1 MPNNLFIYHNHI
13 LFWTHGDILGKGTH
27 DRINIKRKHRV
38 AGKEKLKK
46 HNLITNLQMCIQTNA
61 FTVNC
66 WVGISRDTSGL
77 KSCTLWK
84 LITRQKKY
92 NAGKETNINFWMMIY
107 SNVCWC
113 AMLKLSYDYV
123 RSISWIWIEFIIKL
137 DGARA
142 QYTDRIEKKM
152 HFLCIY
158 PDQNFIFEQWKLTV
172 T

>member
-1 MPNNLFIYHNHI
+1 MNMKYIDGNTIQITNLIVVYITYSMVFVSQLIYSYI
-13 LFWTHGDILGKGTH
+13 IIIFWTHDDILGKGTH

-38 AGKEKLKK
+38 AGNEKLKK

-92 NAGKETNINFWMMIY
+92 NAGKETNVNF
-107 SNVCWC
+107 
-113 AMLKLSYDYV
+113 
-123 RSISWIWIEFIIKL
+123 
-137 DGARA
+137 
-142 QYTDRIEKKM
+142 
-152 HFLCIY
+152 
-158 PDQNFIFEQWKLTV
+158 
-172 T
+172 

>member
-1 MPNNLFIYHNHI
+1 M
-13 LFWTHGDILGKGTH
+13 
-27 DRINIKRKHRV
+27 

-107 SNVCWC
+107 SFIFWC
-113 AMLKLSYDYV
+113 TMLKLSYDYV
-123 RSISWIWIEFIIKL
+123 RSISWIWIEFIIDLKTIWIRKL
-137 DGARA
+137 HR
-142 QYTDRIEKKM
+142 
-152 HFLCIY
+152 CIYMY
-158 PDQNFIFEQWKLTV
+158 PDQNFIFKQWKLTLTKQRQENIHLPCSV
-172 T
+172 KQIVLLFIFDTRK

>member
-1 MPNNLFIYHNHI
+1 MVIFR
-13 LFWTHGDILGKGTH
+13 GKGTH
-27 DRINIKRKHRV
+27 DRIDIKRKHRV

-92 NAGKETNINFWMMIY
+92 NAGKETNINF
-107 SNVCWC
+107 
-113 AMLKLSYDYV
+113 
-123 RSISWIWIEFIIKL
+123 
-137 DGARA
+137 
-142 QYTDRIEKKM
+142 
-152 HFLCIY
+152 
-158 PDQNFIFEQWKLTV
+158 
-172 T
+172 

>member
-107 SNVCWC
+107 SFIFWC
-113 AMLKLSYDYV
+113 TMLKLSYDYV
-123 RSISWIWIEFIIKL
+123 RSISWIWIEFIIDLKTIWIRKL
-137 DGARA
+137 HRW
-142 QYTDRIEKKM
+142 M
-152 HFLCIY
+152 HSLLIYMY
-158 PDQNFIFEQWKLTV
+158 PDQNFIFKQWKLTV

>member
-13 LFWTHGDILGKGTH
+13 LFWTHGGIIGKGTH

-92 NAGKETNINFWMMIY
+92 NAGKETNVNF
-107 SNVCWC
+107 
-113 AMLKLSYDYV
+113 
-123 RSISWIWIEFIIKL
+123 
-137 DGARA
+137 
-142 QYTDRIEKKM
+142 
-152 HFLCIY
+152 
-158 PDQNFIFEQWKLTV
+158 
-172 T
+172 